1 MPRFIVTGCY
11 TQAAMKG
18 MLAKPS
24 DREAG
29 SGALVE
35 AAGGKLEAFYATT
48 GASDFMLI
56 VTVDDVSKLIAG
68 LMVAGASG
76 AASNLQTQRAFTSA
90 ELTEMQKIAGKI
102 ASAYAPPG

>member
-18 MLAKPS
+18 MIASPS
-24 DREAG
+24 DREAA
-29 SGALVE
+29 SGALVK
-35 AAGGKLEAFYATT
+35 AAGGTQEAFYVTT
-48 GASDFMLI
+48 GDTDFMLI
-56 VTVDDVSKLIAG
+56 VTIDDVAKLLAG

-76 AASNLQTQRAFTSA
+76 AASNLRTQRAFSSA
-90 ELTEMQKIAGKI
+90 ELTEMQKEAGKI